1 MFGQRKAGVI
11 LGYANIVVKNLVNL
25 VYTPMLLSFV
35 GQAEYGV
42 YQSSYSF
49 VFSLTALSFG
59 FSQSYVR
66 FYARKKING
75 TDEDIRRLNG
85 VYLVMY
91 VIVSLLA
98 FALGLVLSFN
108 AGVLFSSGFS
118 EDQKVLASSIMA
130 IMSATIALTLFD
142 TVFDSYILAREEFR
156 FQQSRQLATVLVT
169 PFVAYLLLLLGFGV
183 IGAAI
188 ANLAVK
194 VVLLFMNGRFCIRE
208 KGMRFNIRRF
218 DFPLFREIAVFSI
231 WIFANEVCN
240 IVNQNVPNI
249 LLGAL
254 GNASAVAV
262 FAISVQIRSVFGSL
276 SMAVSNVFRPE
287 INRIVAETDDN
298 QRLTDIMTCVGRY
311 QLAIVCWILG
321 GFALLGTFFIE
332 RWAGQGFVAS
342 YWLILLMSL
351 ANLVPMVQ
359 TVGIEIQRAKNMHKT
374 RSIAML
380 ISALGNVV
388 LTVCLVPSMGYWA
401 PAIAYAASV
410 LLCNGVF
417 MNWYYQYRVGM
428 DMVAFWQRCI
438 PILVASALISA
449 ACLVCSALLP
459 VTSWPSF
466 VAWGV
471 AYSLLFAAISWRFVL
486 DRTEREILASV
497 FSKRKS

>member
-1 MFGQRKAGVI
+1 M
-11 LGYANIVVKNLVNL
+11 
-25 VYTPMLLSFV
+25 
-35 GQAEYGV
+35 
-42 YQSSYSF
+42 
-49 VFSLTALSFG
+49 
-59 FSQSYVR
+59 
-66 FYARKKING
+66 
-75 TDEDIRRLNG
+75 
-85 VYLVMY
+85 
-91 VIVSLLA
+91 
-98 FALGLVLSFN
+98 
-108 AGVLFSSGFS
+108 
-118 EDQKVLASSIMA
+118 
-130 IMSATIALTLFD
+130 
-142 TVFDSYILAREEFR
+142 
-156 FQQSRQLATVLVT
+156 
-169 PFVAYLLLLLGFGV
+169 
-183 IGAAI
+183 
-188 ANLAVK
+188 
-194 VVLLFMNGRFCIRE
+194 
-208 KGMRFNIRRF
+208 
-218 DFPLFREIAVFSI
+218 
-231 WIFANEVCN
+231 
-240 IVNQNVPNI
+240 NQNVPNI

-332 RWAGQGFVAS
+332 LSAGQGFDAS

-388 LTVCLVPSMGYWA
+388 LTVCQVPSMGYWA

-410 LLCNGVF
+410 LLCNGEDL
-417 MNWYYQYRVGM
+417 NWYYQYRVGM
-428 DMVAFWQRCI
+428 DMFAFCQRCI